1 MEVRAV
7 AKFVRVQPRKVRI
20 VAANL
25 RGQSAAHAATLLRF
39 HPSKS
44 ARVLGKVVLSA
55 IANAQENLKLSQ
67 ENLRI
72 REVRIDEGPVM
83 KRIQARAM
91 GRANRILKRM
101 SHITVVVEDFEPAPP
116 VKKHGTSPKP
126 RPKFEAPKRAGKKSA
141 APTTGAP
148 VAETGVESP
157 MEGMGTTEPAN
168 AENTAAAEGA
178 AQPTEGSSSDV
189 APATGEAAMAPEA
202 TVEPAEPSPGEQ
214 EADAAPSDS
223 EGEPKEGEGA

>member
-25 RGQSAAHAATLLRF
+25 RGKPAVQAVTLLRF

-44 ARVLGKVVLSA
+44 ARTLNKVLLSA

-72 REVRIDEGPVM
+72 REIRIDEGPVL

-116 VKKHGTSPKP
+116 VKKHGTSAKP
-126 RPKFEAPKRAGKKSA
+126 RPKFDAPKRSGKKSA
-141 APTTGAP
+141 APAQESAAP
-148 VAETGVESP
+148 DVDAQ
-157 MEGMGTTEPAN
+157 
-168 AENTAAAEGA
+168 AAAVDA
-178 AQPTEGSSSDV
+178 SGSD
-189 APATGEAAMAPEA
+189 ATAEEATAPEA
-202 TVEPAEPSPGEQ
+202 TGDAASDVGAEPEAAAAEAEAPPAEAEPEATTDADSQ
-214 EADAAPSDS
+214 E
-223 EGEPKEGEGA
+223 KEGEGA